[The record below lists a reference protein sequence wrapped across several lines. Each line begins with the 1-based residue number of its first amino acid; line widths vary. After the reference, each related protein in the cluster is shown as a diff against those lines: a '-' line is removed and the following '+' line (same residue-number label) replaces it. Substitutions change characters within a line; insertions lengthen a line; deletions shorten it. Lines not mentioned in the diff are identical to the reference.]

1 MQELSPIIH
10 KNTLQETSFF
20 TVFNTPQSN
29 LMNSAQVFN
38 LSSAQAGED
47 GAGDGGGVVGVAMA
61 EVGGGADGGGGGGG
75 DDRKWKGAL
84 TKLTEELNSCSGV
97 IKAPIPMY
105 MPTSIHIHMYSFGY
119 ICKEI
124 LRGPPIHV
132 GP

>member
-29 LMNSAQVFN
+29 LMNSAQVPY
-38 LSSAQAGED
+38 LSSAAGGDDRAGE
-47 GAGDGGGVVGVAMA
+47 GGVCLAA
-61 EVGGGADGGGGGGG
+61 ATEAGGGAGGGGGGG
-75 DDRKWKGAL
+75 DDRKWKGTL